1 MVKACNSIKLIL
13 LIVFSV
19 FLFSCA
25 NMATS
30 KLQYAGTDLMLQR
43 KDYATA
49 IRQIEAAKETGYT
62 QKEKV
67 LYYLDIGMLYHF
79 NRNYRLSNEYL
90 QKAEDAIEELFT
102 RSISREAAS
111 YLLNDNAKEY
121 SGEDYEDIYLNI
133 FKALNYLAL
142 SDSAETRKE
151 KVRLFDDAF
160 VEIRRINNKL
170 NVLEDKYK
178 KQAKV
183 INLMGKTKTQV
194 QAGKN
199 KFHNDILGRYLSMLM
214 YRATDRLDEA
224 EIDLK
229 KIDQAWQLQAHLY
242 NFPKPDFSK
251 ALKVKSKAKLNILAF
266 TGRSPDKRQHTFY
279 VHSEK
284 NRFIFAST
292 SEYQEGGNIKLNGM
306 DDIYWEG
313 VEPGMHFKLP
323 VIEFKKLGSNVGR
336 IEVIVDGNKHNLMM
350 VEDME
355 NIAQKTFAVKEP
367 IIFFKTLIRSITKG
381 IASHK
386 FKQNNAKSNDL
397 GGALLRLATDVM
409 VDATENADLRIS
421 RFFPAFA
428 YTTEIMVDPG
438 KHDIAVKYYHKNGA
452 LLITEE
458 YKQFEVSRKGLNL
471 IETFY
476 IH

>member
-1 MVKACNSIKLIL
+1 MVRRHSNIRVLL
-13 LIVFSV
+13 LIVLSV
-19 FLFSCA
+19 LLFGCA

-30 KLQYAGTDLMLQR
+30 KLQYAGTGQMLQR
-43 KDYATA
+43 RDYASA
-49 IRQIEAAKETGYT
+49 ISQISAAKETGYT

-67 LYYLDIGMLYHF
+67 LYYLDIGMLYHY
-79 NRNYRLSNEYL
+79 NKNYRLSNEYL
-90 QKAEDAIEELFT
+90 QKAEDGIEELFT
-102 RSISREAAS
+102 KSISREAAS

-151 KVRLFDDAF
+151 KVELFDDAF

-178 KQAKV
+178 KQADL
-183 INLMGKTKTQV
+183 INLSGKTTTKI

-199 KFHNDILGRYLSMLM
+199 RFHNDILGRYLSMLL
-214 YRATDRLDEA
+214 YRATNRMDEA

-229 KIDQAWQLQAHLY
+229 KIDQAWQLQSHMY
-242 NFPKPDFSK
+242 NFPKPDFRK
-251 ALKVKSKAKLNILAF
+251 FLKGKSKAKLNIIAF

-279 VHSEK
+279 IHSEK

-292 SEYQEGGNIKLNGM
+292 SEYQEGGNIKLNGL

-323 VIEFKKLGSNVGR
+323 IVEFKKNGSNVGK
-336 IEVIVDGNKHNLMM
+336 IEVYVDGEKHDLMM
-350 VEDME
+350 VENME
-355 NIAQKTFAVKEP
+355 RVAETTFAVKEP

-381 IASHK
+381 IASYK
-386 FKQNNAKSNDL
+386 FKQKNANSNDL
-397 GGALLRLATDVM
+397 GGALLRLGTDMLVG
-409 VDATENADLRIS
+409 ATENADLRIS
-421 RFFPAFA
+421 RFFPAYAF
-428 YTTEIMVDPG
+428 TTEIAVDPG
-438 KHDIAVKYYHKNGA
+438 KHDIVIKYYHRNGA
-452 LLITEE
+452 LLFSEE
-458 YKQFEVSRKGLNL
+458 YNQFEVSRKDLNL
-471 IETFY
+471 IETYY